1 MLELF
6 DHQKEAV
13 EKLRSGSL
21 LVGGTGSGKSLTAL
35 WFYYTTICGG
45 KIRRDNVYPVKR
57 EKDLY
62 IITTA
67 KKRDDGDWEKEMAA
81 LRISSATVDS
91 WNNIKKYQNVRDAF
105 FIFDEQRV
113 VGYGTW
119 SKTFINIAKNNLWIL
134 LSATPGDTLI
144 DYAPVLIANGFYK
157 NITEFRQKHVI
168 YSRFTKYPKI
178 ERYIN
183 THILIPRI
191 KSLIVRMK
199 YEKRTRTHDEYV
211 KVYFDNK
218 KIEEVMK
225 TKWNPYEN
233 RPIKNANEYALVLRK
248 ITNTDQSR
256 CEALEEII
264 AQFHKV
270 IIFYTFNYELDIIKS
285 ILDAEGIPYTEY
297 NGHKHE
303 DILSGDEW
311 AYVVQFNSGS
321 EAWECIDTNVIIFFS
336 LNHSYKMMTQA
347 KGRIDRLNTP
357 FDDMWYF
364 YFVSDSVIDKQIK
377 RCLSRKQDFNAR
389 MIYGSEFG
397 S

>member
-1 MLELF
+1 MIELF

-45 KIRRDNVYPVKR
+45 KIRRDNIYPMKR
-57 EKDLY
+57 QKDLY

-67 KKRDDGDWEKEMAA
+67 KKRDDGDWEKELSV
-81 LRISSATVDS
+81 LRITSATVDS

-119 SKTFINIAKNNLWIL
+119 SKTFINISKNNLWIL
-134 LSATPGDTLI
+134 LSATPGDALI

-168 YSRFTKYPKI
+168 YSRFTNYPKI

-183 THILIPRI
+183 THTLIPRI
-191 KSLIVRMK
+191 KSIIVRLK
-199 YEKRTRTHDEYV
+199 YEKRTKTHDEYV
-211 KVYFDNK
+211 KVYFDK
-218 KIEEVMK
+218 DKIDEVIK
-225 TKWNPYEN
+225 TKWNPYED
-233 RPIKNANEYALVLRK
+233 RPIRNASEYALVLRR
-248 ITNTDQSR
+248 ITNSDRTR
-256 CEALEEII
+256 WEALLEITV
-264 AQFHKV
+264 QFKKV
-270 IIFYTFNYELDIIKS
+270 IVFYTFNYELELIKRALMSEDIPFS
-285 ILDAEGIPYTEY
+285 EY

-303 DILSGDEW
+303 DILDEERW
-311 AYVVQFNSGS
+311 AYLVQFNSGS
-321 EAWECIDTNVIIFFS
+321 EAWECIETNVMIFFS

-357 FDDMWYF
+357 FDEMWYF
-364 YFVSDSVIDKQIK
+364 YLVSDSIIDKHIK
-377 RCLSRKQDFNAR
+377 GCLSKKQDFNAR
-389 MIYGSEFG
+389 MIFGSEFK